1 MIKWTP
7 KSEKDLENILI
18 YITKN
23 FDIDLATVIVYGMID
38 YTEITL
44 TKNPLVGR
52 LLASNPF
59 FSKLV
64 HKGNSIYYCE
74 NPTDKNLYIVY
85 VQARQMKYK
94 PSRLNDDELA

>member
-23 FDIDLATVIVYGMID
+23 FDIDLATNVVYGIID
-38 YTEITL
+38 YTAATL
-44 TKNPLVGR
+44 TKNPLAGK
-52 LLASNPF
+52 LLTSNPL

-64 HKGNSIYYCE
+64 YKGNSIYYCE
-74 NPTDKNLYIVY
+74 NPTEKNLYIVY
-85 VQARQMKYK
+85 IQARQMKFK
-94 PSRLNDDELA
+94 PGRLNDDEVA